1 MGHTAAMM
9 NKSSK
14 SDSSCAPFDASR
26 LEARWAAE
34 TAARRALSAKL
45 LAEISERARP
55 VLRRFGAREAV
66 LFGSLVEGRAHEGS
80 DVDLVVLGTDAGAYW
95 DLRHALEEAV
105 GRPLDLFTETDDAR
119 FVAKARA
126 RGALIYESES

>member
-1 MGHTAAMM
+1 MT
-9 NKSSK
+9 NKITE
-14 SDSSCAPFDASR
+14 SDSSFAPFDASR
-26 LEARWAAE
+26 LKARWAADM
-34 TAARRALSAKL
+34 AARRALSARL

-55 VLRRFGAREAV
+55 VLDRFGAREAV
-66 LFGSLVEGRAHEGS
+66 VFGSLVEGRAHEDW

-126 RGALIYESES
+126 RGVVIYECQS